1 MATLVAIEC
10 PDETT
15 ALQEALCEQRRPAVG

>member
-1 MATLVAIEC
+1 MANLVAVWY

-15 ALQEALCEQRRPAVG
+15 VLQEALCEQRRPAVG